1 MLRSKIKLF
10 LAASLAASLVT
21 VSSCSK
27 IDDFGNMNTN
37 PTVPLTPL
45 TPALLTNVLSNVGSS
60 YAWDQGGVSTVA
72 GLYCQ
77 YFSETQYTDASAQ
90 YSKPTFNW
98 DGYYAGPLKDL
109 QTIIDYNS
117 DEATASIAFAYGSN
131 ANQIATARI
140 LKAYIMWF
148 ITDEW
153 GDVPYND
160 IFNADANGVIP
171 YTSQEDIYNSL
182 FSELTEAVAQFDD
195 GDAAQGDILFNGNIS
210 MWKKFANS
218 IHAMMALRLSKVNP
232 TLGASEFN
240 AALNADGGVF
250 EEGESAVIEYPGGNF
265 NNPIYNYYNITSR
278 KDYALSETVISLLDN
293 YDDRYYVLGT
303 GQGDPGTV
311 AGATITG
318 FPFGLTRDDA
328 VDFLN
333 GHPGFARVVGTSNSI
348 FTDGTDF
355 NVATAP
361 VFLISS
367 AEVYLARAEAA
378 YLGWTGDDI
387 SEMYT
392 TGIRENYKRWDMY
405 AGTLNPDLFGTDDND
420 QPYKLN
426 GEDYEYYISQDH
438 IALGTETGDDAAK
451 IGYETWL
458 AHYPNG
464 WQGWA
469 DWRRTGYPELEKS
482 PNTSLAGIP
491 RRIPYGPN
499 EYNLNPTNVA
509 ASAAQYSAADAPKDA
524 QLARVW
530 WDTE

>member
-10 LAASLAASLVT
+10 LAASLAVSLVT

-27 IDDFGNMNTN
+27 IDDFGNVNTN

-45 TPALLTNVLSNVGSS
+45 TPALLTNTLSGLGNSL
-60 YAWDQGGVSTVA
+60 AWDQGGISTVA

-148 ITDEW
+148 ITDAW

-171 YTSQEDIYNSL
+171 YTPQETIYNSL
-182 FSELTEAVAQFDD
+182 FTELTEAVAQFDD
-195 GDAAQGDILFNGNIS
+195 GAAAQGDILFNGDIT

-240 AALNADGGVF
+240 AALNADAGVF
-250 EEGESAVIEYPGGNF
+250 EEGESATVVYPGGNF
-265 NNPIYNYYNITSR
+265 NSPVYNYYTIVSR
-278 KDYALSETVISLLDN
+278 KDYAVSETVINLLDN
-293 YDDRYYVLGT
+293 ADDRYYVLGT
-303 GQGDPGTV
+303 GEGAPGTG

-333 GHPGFARVVGTSNSI
+333 NNAGFARVVGSSKTV

-361 VFLISS
+361 VVLISS

-387 SEMYT
+387 SDMYT
-392 TGIRENYKRWDMY
+392 TGIRENYKRWDIY
-405 AGTLNPDLFGTDDND
+405 AGELQPIFGGGA
-420 QPYKLN
+420 LN
-426 GEDYEYYISQDH
+426 GEDYDYYISLDQ

-458 AHYPNG
+458 AHFPNG
-464 WQGWA
+464 WQGWS

-491 RRIPYGPN
+491 RRLPYGPN

-509 ASAAQYSAADAPKDA
+509 AAAAQYSASDAPKDA